1 MEWLRT
7 HKWLSAICGGL
18 VCLLLLLSI
27 VLGGDKEEKKPVTAS
42 ESLVFSKEE
51 TNEEHQKKEEAELPI
66 VIDVKGSVQN
76 PGIYTMKDGE
86 RIDDAINKAGGF
98 TKNAE
103 VAAVNLAQKVTDEMV
118 VYVPSEGEKELTS
131 IPVGG
136 TDTEKSALIN
146 INNAQSEELQKLNG
160 VGPSKAEAIITYR
173 EENGPFKAPE
183 DIMNVSGFGEKSFEK
198 IKEQI
203 TV

>member
-27 VLGGDKEEKKPVTAS
+27 VLGGDKEAKKPATAS
-42 ESLVFSKEE
+42 ETLVFSKEE

-66 VIDVKGSVQN
+66 VIDIKGSVQN

-103 VAAVNLAQKVTDEMV
+103 VTAVNLAQKVTDEMV

>member
-27 VLGGDKEEKKPVTAS
+27 VSGGDKEAKKPATAS

-103 VAAVNLAQKVTDEMV
+103 VTAVNLAQKVTDEMV

-136 TDTEKSALIN
+136 TGTEESALIN

-160 VGPSKAEAIITYR
+160 VGPSKAEAIIAYR

>member
-7 HKWLSAICGGL
+7 YKWLSAICGGL
-18 VCLLLLLSI
+18 VCLLLLFSI
-27 VLGGDKEEKKPVTAS
+27 VLGGDKEAKKPATAS

-103 VAAVNLAQKVTDEMV
+103 VTAVNLAQKVTDEMV

>member
-18 VCLLLLLSI
+18 VCLILLLSI
-27 VLGGDKEEKKPVTAS
+27 VLGGDKEAKKTATDS

-51 TNEEHQKKEEAELPI
+51 KNEEEQKKEKAELPI
-66 VIDVKGSVQN
+66 IIDVKGSVQN

-103 VAAVNLAQKVTDEMV
+103 VTAVNLAQKVADEMV

-131 IPVGG
+131 IPVEG
-136 TDTEKSALIN
+136 TDTEESVLIN
-146 INNAQSEELQKLNG
+146 INDAQSEELQKLNG
-160 VGPSKAEAIITYR
+160 VGPSKAEAIIVYR

>member
-27 VLGGDKEEKKPVTAS
+27 VLGGDKEAKKPATAS
-42 ESLVFSKEE
+42 ETLVFSKEE